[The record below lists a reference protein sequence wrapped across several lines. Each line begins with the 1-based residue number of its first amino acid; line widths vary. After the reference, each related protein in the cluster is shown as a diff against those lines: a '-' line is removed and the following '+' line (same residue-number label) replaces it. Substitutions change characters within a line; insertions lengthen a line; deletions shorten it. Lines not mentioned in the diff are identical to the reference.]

1 MTPILSWLFLSLL
14 YLVLAYRCDPSSPLL
29 STFVILLITSFF
41 LFSDC
46 RSARPSSPRWRTNG
60 SHSFRYFFFSSFC
73 SFSHFAPPSLSFE
86 VRFSLLPPQTQGN
99 HTYRGLRVV
108 LLDFGLEDGCNM
120 TVVSRYLF
128 NFLLCFILF
137 SFFSFFVSLPV
148 SCYSSL
154 VFF

>member
-1 MTPILSWLFLSLL
+1 MPILSWLFLSLL
-14 YLVLAYRCDPSSPLL
+14 YLVLSYRCDLSLSS
-29 STFVILLITSFF
+29 SFNFVILFMTSFF
-41 LFSDC
+41 LYSSC

-73 SFSHFAPPSLSFE
+73 FFSHFAPPSLSFE

-120 TVVSRYLF
+120 IVVSRYLF

-137 SFFSFFVSLPV
+137 FFLFFFGFFACLLLFFSFL
-148 SCYSSL
+148 
-154 VFF
+154 FF